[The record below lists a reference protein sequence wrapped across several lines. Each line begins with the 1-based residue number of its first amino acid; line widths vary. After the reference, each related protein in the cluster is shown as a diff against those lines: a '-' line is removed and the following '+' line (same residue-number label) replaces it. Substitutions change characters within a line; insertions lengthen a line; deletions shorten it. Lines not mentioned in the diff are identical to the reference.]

1 MKNKIKWNTTMLKHI
16 HKIYGEC
23 SLKFIEST
31 IKVPKWGSGWYK
43 PWWEIKI
50 WTSKGCSVILFAL
63 YAVQKSRLIFDLTVI
78 ARVPLIFVTVKSDQL
93 INILGENN
101 ENLTEIWLIWEG
113 GLICQNEGHNGNVKT
128 GTSIHSPPVV
138 SSKIIWVHFSFLF
151 EYQRNTV
158 KKNKIEIT
166 IEDNKTDAWFHE
178 KFCNKYSNSVGEEVA
193 GWKGL

>member
-1 MKNKIKWNTTMLKHI
+1 MKNKIKYKYNNVKTHTQDLWGMFFKI
-16 HKIYGEC
+16 HWINNKSAKMGQWLIYIC
-23 SLKFIEST
+23 
-31 IKVPKWGSGWYK
+31 K

-78 ARVPLIFVTVKSDQL
+78 ARVPLILVTVKSDQL
-93 INILGENN
+93 IHILGENN

-113 GLICQNEGHNGNVKT
+113 GLIHNGNVKT

-151 EYQRNTV
+151 EYQKNTV
-158 KKNKIEIT
+158 KKNNIEIT

-178 KFCNKYSNSVGEEVA
+178 K
-193 GWKGL
+193 WKIL

>member
-1 MKNKIKWNTTMLKHI
+1 M
-16 HKIYGEC
+16 
-23 SLKFIEST
+23 
-31 IKVPKWGSGWYK
+31 
-43 PWWEIKI
+43 
-50 WTSKGCSVILFAL
+50 
-63 YAVQKSRLIFDLTVI
+63 D
-78 ARVPLIFVTVKSDQL
+78 
-93 INILGENN
+93 ENN

-138 SSKIIWVHFSFLF
+138 SSEIIWVHFSFLF

-166 IEDNKTDAWFHE
+166 NEDNKTDAWFHE